1 MRENRNLESMQFA
14 AFQADENSWHQ
25 QLVEAWN
32 LSDVQGFEAAIGNN
46 FETLKKEKQLGL
58 AKRLLQSLVQK
69 KIADL
74 SATYITLSFNEIAQK
89 TGLQKDNLEEQIT
102 KMISEDVIKAKINTN
117 AQTVEFTQDEDS
129 GSGVSSAQ
137 LDLIQTLE
145 K

>member
-1 MRENRNLESMQFA
+1 MRENRNLESAQFA

-32 LSDVQGFEAAIGNN
+32 LSDVQGFEAVIGNN

-129 GSGVSSAQ
+129 GSGVNPAQ
-137 LDLIQTLE
+137 LELIQTLE